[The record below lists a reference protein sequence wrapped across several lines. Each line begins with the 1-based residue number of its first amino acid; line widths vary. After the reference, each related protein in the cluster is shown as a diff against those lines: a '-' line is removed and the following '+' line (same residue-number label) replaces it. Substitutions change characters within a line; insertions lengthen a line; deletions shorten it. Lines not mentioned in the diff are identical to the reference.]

1 VYLRWSPTRCT
12 AWRSLAVRRAPD
24 LRACERGAGMSK
36 SALGDHRWRPG
47 DVDAKRRAVDLQ
59 TAAHSQ
65 RPVRL
70 GFRLEEE
77 FFLRTR
83 HSGAPYCR
91 RSGLDLR

>member
-1 VYLRWSPTRCT
+1 MVADVLHRLEIACGAQSP
-12 AWRSLAVRRAPD
+12 RSQGLWAPGCP
-24 LRACERGAGMSK
+24 RACLAIIAGDD
-36 SALGDHRWRPG
+36 GD
-47 DVDAKRRAVDLQ
+47 
-59 TAAHSQ
+59 TAAGGRFADCRPRAL